1 MAHELTPK
9 AGQPYLAPEE
19 VMRRLQ
25 NTFRYVD
32 ASASRGAASIEQDIA
47 YMVSARQSG
56 TPYTDE
62 EIERLRGVK
71 DKAIDVIVAD
81 ESQADLAYLSVL
93 IEPDEKLFFG
103 YESGEHEDAARPLL
117 ERIAEV
123 LEYEIELV

>member
-9 AGQPYLAPEE
+9 AGQSYLAPEE
-19 VMRRLQ
+19 VVRRLQ
-25 NTFRYVD
+25 DTFKYVD
-32 ASASRGAASIEQDIA
+32 ASASRGTASIEQDIE
-47 YMVSARQSG
+47 YMVSAQQSG
-56 TPYTDE
+56 APYTDE

-81 ESQADLAYLSVL
+81 ESRADLAYLSVL

-103 YESGEHEDAARPLL
+103 YESGEHEDAAKPLL

>member
-9 AGQPYLAPEE
+9 AGQPYLSPEE
-19 VMRRLQ
+19 VVRRLK
-25 NTFRYVD
+25 NNFKYVD
-32 ASASRGAASIEQDIA
+32 ASASRGAAPIEQGIA

-56 TPYTDE
+56 APYTDE

-81 ESQADLAYLSVL
+81 ESRADLAYLSVL

-103 YESGEHEDAARPLL
+103 YESGEHEDAAKPLL
-117 ERIAEV
+117 ERIAKA